1 MTRRFADSTSPDK
14 AATFAAMSDERTI
27 SPANGTDDVKPGR
40 DGRRRLVLVGGGHA
54 HLEVVRQLGLNPV
67 AGLDLVLVAKELNAP
82 YSGML
87 PGLIAGTNS
96 FDDCHVDLTRLGAF
110 AGARVIHGEVDGIDR
125 AARRVSV
132 AGQAPLDYDLL
143 SLDVGITPGMAG
155 IRGAGTYGI
164 AVKPIS
170 GFHPKWL
177 DLLARCLAPG
187 GPRDIAVVGA
197 GAAGYEIAQAVR
209 RRIMAEADA
218 RGIDGAAF
226 GFTLVAGGALL
237 SGSNACAR
245 RYARS
250 ELAAAGI
257 RLVEGD
263 PVGEIAADRLV
274 LASGL
279 ELACEAA
286 ILCTPG
292 RAASWFGETGLPLDD
307 NGFFAVRPTL
317 QSTGDEDVFAAG
329 DCAGM
334 IGQQRPKA
342 GVFAVRQGPFLAGNI
357 VRRAEGREPI
367 PYRPQRH
374 YLTLLSNAQESAV
387 AARGRFAL
395 RGRLFSRWKDHI
407 DRKFMRR
414 YKDLA

>member
-1 MTRRFADSTSPDK
+1 
-14 AATFAAMSDERTI
+14 MSDKRTMF
-27 SPANGTDDVKPGR
+27 PQDGADGGTTGR

-54 HLEVVRQLGLNPV
+54 HLEVLRRLGLEPI
-67 AGLDLVLVAKELNAP
+67 AGLETVLVAKELNAP

-96 FDDCHVDLTRLGAF
+96 LDDCHVDLARLGAF
-110 AGARVIHGEVDGIDR
+110 AGVRVVHGEVDGIDR
-125 AARRVSV
+125 TARRVTIS
-132 AGQAPLDYDLL
+132 GQAPLDYDLL

-155 IRGAGTYGI
+155 IRGGAAHGI

-177 DLLARCLAPG
+177 DLLARCLTPG
-187 GPRDIAVVGA
+187 GPREIAVIGA
-197 GAAGYEIAQAVR
+197 GAAGYEIAHAVR

-218 RGIDGAAF
+218 RGIDGTAF
-226 GFTLVAGGALL
+226 GFTLVAGGSLL

-250 ELAAAGI
+250 ELIAAGV

-263 PVGEIAADRLV
+263 PVAEIAADRLV
-274 LASGL
+274 LKSGR
-279 ELACEAA
+279 ELACGAA

-292 RAASWFGETGLPLDD
+292 RAAPWFTETGLPLDD
-307 NGFFAVRPTL
+307 DGFFAVWPTL
-317 QSTGDEDVFAAG
+317 QSTGDDAIFAAG
-329 DCAGM
+329 DCAAM
-334 IGQQRPKA
+334 IGQERPKA

-357 VRRAEGREPI
+357 IRRAEGRAPI

-374 YLTLLSNAQESAV
+374 YLALLSDAQGSAIAV
-387 AARGRFAL
+387 RGPFAL

-407 DRKFMRR
+407 DRSFMRR
-414 YKDLA
+414 YKDLL